1 MKGYEIL
8 IGEDYKNRIIRYLEN
23 FYEFDENDKERLIV
37 DDSLFLRTVC
47 CALRQLITELQF
59 SVNEIRIGAIEN
71 ESIII
76 PVCMKVSSWKV
87 SSWKSDG
94 YVWDLEKLNFMY

>member
-8 IGEDYKNRIIRYLEN
+8 IGEDYKNRFIRYLEN

-71 ESIII
+71 ESVII
-76 PVCMKVSSWKV
+76 PVQMKIPTWKG
-87 SSWKSDG
+87 DG
-94 YVWDLEKLNFMY
+94 YVWDLEKVNVGY